1 MDIYFL
7 YFVLFIAIIIYIISP
22 SLLGTA
28 ALLTFIIYILSPEK
42 IEQFL
47 PKEQTNSPKLIPRDS
62 QFELKFDSDGP
73 YKGAVDD
80 DTDDLATSYNKFDIA
95 TVDDKI
101 ISELQC
107 RNDPNIRYKPSKKFG
122 NAINEELNESESK
135 HWWSA
140 DEY

>member
-7 YFVLFIAIIIYIISP
+7 YFALFVAIVIYIISP

-28 ALLTFIIYILSPEK
+28 ALLTFIIYVLSPEK

-47 PKEQTNSPKLIPRDS
+47 PEEQVELPRLRPFS
-62 QFELKFDSDGP
+62 SDGP
-73 YKGAVDD
+73 YKGAVDND

-107 RNDPNIRYKPSKKFG
+107 RNDPNIRYKPNKKFG
-122 NAINEELNESESK
+122 NAIKEELNESESK
-135 HWWSA
+135 PWWSV

>member
-7 YFVLFIAIIIYIISP
+7 YFALFVAIVIYIISP

-28 ALLTFIIYILSPEK
+28 ALLTFIIYVLSPEK

-47 PKEQTNSPKLIPRDS
+47 PEEQTLASRSVPFS
-62 QFELKFDSDGP
+62 SDGP
-73 YKGAVDD
+73 YKGAVEENTDD

-107 RNDPNIRYKPSKKFG
+107 RNDPNIRYKPNKKFG
-122 NAINEELNESESK
+122 NAIKEELNESESK
-135 HWWSA
+135 PWWSV